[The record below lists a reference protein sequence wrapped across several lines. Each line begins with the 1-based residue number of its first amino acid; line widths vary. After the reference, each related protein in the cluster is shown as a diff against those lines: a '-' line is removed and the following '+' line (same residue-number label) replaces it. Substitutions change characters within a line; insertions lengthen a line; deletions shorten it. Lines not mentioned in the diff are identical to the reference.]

1 MRLGKFKEEA
11 ECFVQ
16 GVGTLFVRFTPDDF
30 TYIQGGPINMAR
42 PYSLAMN
49 CKDAKDIFRLTV
61 NDIERS
67 IQLMRI
73 SFPSFFFFFFLEFS
87 RSSMFFF
94 HTTIH
99 FFFFFFYHIM

>member
-1 MRLGKFKEEA
+1 M
-11 ECFVQ
+11 
-16 GVGTLFVRFTPDDF
+16 RFTPDDF

-73 SFPSFFFFFFLEFS
+73 SFPSFFFFFFFGVFKVIDVFFS
-87 RSSMFFF
+87 YNYPFFLLF
-94 HTTIH
+94 LLS
-99 FFFFFFYHIM
+99 YHVVGKKNAFN